1 MAGVLFLILRISLTA
16 VFYIFLAWV
25 FMTLWRDIQTQSVSV
40 STRQIP
46 AIHLLAATEQ
56 PSASYQFSHAQI
68 SLGRDPAC
76 DCILDDETVSA
87 NHAQLVYRH
96 NQWWV
101 EDLNSKNGTFIN
113 DQRASSP
120 IVLTSNDLLQ
130 FGKIAFIVTIEH

>member
-1 MAGVLFLILRISLTA
+1 MI
-16 VFYIFLAWV
+16 
-25 FMTLWRDIQTQSVSV
+25 TLWRDIQTLSVSV

-46 AIHLLAATEQ
+46 SINLLAATEQ
-56 PSASYQFSHAQI
+56 PGESYRFAHAQI

-76 DCILDDETVSA
+76 DCVLDDETVSA

-101 EDLNSKNGTFIN
+101 EDLKSKNGTFIN
-113 DQRASSP
+113 DQRASGP

-130 FGKIAFIVTIEH
+130 FGKMAFIVTIEN